1 MKKAIYFA
9 VFAAGSVL
17 AGQDF
22 GSRIAAIES
31 SKNVRIGVAA
41 FDTATNRR
49 LGYRETERFQMCSTF
64 KVLAVAAV
72 LQRIDHQREKSDRFI
87 RYTAANILKYA
98 PVTREHVAEGGM
110 KLADLCAA
118 AIEQSDNTAANLV
131 LDVVGGSDKV
141 TSFARTLGDRVTR
154 LDRKEPDL
162 NIATPD
168 GLDTTTPA
176 AMNANM
182 EALLG
187 GGTLTPSS
195 RVQLEQWLV
204 NCETGKLMIRAAAP
218 ADWKIGDK
226 TGRSGAGAISDIAII
241 RPPGRKPMFVAIYL
255 DGVSG
260 PPAEGDEIVAMI
272 AKVVFASISAAR

>member
-1 MKKAIYFA
+1 MKKGIFFA
-9 VFAAGSVL
+9 FFAAGSVL

-41 FDTATNRR
+41 FDMATSRR

-87 RYTAANILKYA
+87 RYTAADILKYA

-110 KLADLCAA
+110 KLTDLCAA

-131 LDVVGGSDKV
+131 IDALGGPDKV

-168 GLDTTTPA
+168 GLDTTTPG
-176 AMNANM
+176 AMNADM
-182 EALLG
+182 MALLG

-195 RVQLEQWLV
+195 RAQLEQWLV
-204 NCETGKLMIRAAAP
+204 GCETGKLMIRAAAP
-218 ADWKIGDK
+218 AEWKIGDK
-226 TGRSGAGAISDIAII
+226 TGRGDTGAINDIAII
-241 RPPGRKPMFVAIYL
+241 RPPERKPMFVAIYM
-255 DGVSG
+255 DGVTG
-260 PPAEGDEIVAMI
+260 PAAEADAIVAMI
-272 AKVVFASISAAR
+272 AKIVFASISTAR